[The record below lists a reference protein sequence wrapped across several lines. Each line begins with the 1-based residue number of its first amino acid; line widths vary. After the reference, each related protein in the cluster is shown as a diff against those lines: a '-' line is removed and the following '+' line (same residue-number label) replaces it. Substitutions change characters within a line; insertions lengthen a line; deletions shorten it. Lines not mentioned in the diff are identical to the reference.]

1 MKRIFTIVA
10 ALMMVASLSAQKPYT
25 AYCSMSG
32 GSYSQVDYGQES
44 LVKNTLV
51 DEDGRPIYFNS
62 VVGML
67 NYMSERGWEFIAPLT
82 TVESSDVFGEFEVS
96 SSTKWLF
103 KKEVTSPEEVTEGL
117 MTRLRYQQME
127 R

>member
-51 DEDGRPIYFNS
+51 DEDGKPIYFNS

-103 KKEVTSPEEVTEGL
+103 KKEVTSPEEISEGL
-117 MTRLRYQQME
+117 MTRLLYQE
-127 R
+127 GKR

>member
-67 NYMSERGWEFIAPLT
+67 NYMSKLGWEFVAPLT
-82 TVESSDVFGEFEVS
+82 IVESSDVLGEFEVS

-117 MTRLRYQQME
+117 MTRLLYQE
-127 R
+127 GKR

>member
-51 DEDGRPIYFNS
+51 DEDGKPIYFNS

-103 KKEVTSPEEVTEGL
+103 KKEVTSPEEVTDGL
-117 MTRLRYQQME
+117 VTRLRYQQME

>member
-51 DEDGRPIYFNS
+51 DEDGKPIYFNS

-96 SSTKWLF
+96 SSTKWKTANIMQKTGKNAF
-103 KKEVTSPEEVTEGL
+103 IFTQDTIIS
-117 MTRLRYQQME
+117 
-127 R
+127 

>member
-10 ALMMVASLSAQKPYT
+10 VLMMVASLAAQKPYT

-51 DEDGRPIYFNS
+51 DEDGKPIYFNS

>member
-10 ALMMVASLSAQKPYT
+10 ALMMVASLAAQKPYT

-82 TVESSDVFGEFEVS
+82 TVESSDVLGEFEVS

-103 KKEVTSPEEVTEGL
+103 KKEVTLPEEVTEGL

>member
-10 ALMMVASLSAQKPYT
+10 ALMMVVSLSAQQPYT

-32 GSYSQVDYGQES
+32 ASYSQVDYGQES
-44 LVKNTLV
+44 LAKNTLV
-51 DEDGRPIYFNS
+51 DENGKPIYFNS
-62 VVGML
+62 VIGML
-67 NYMSERGWEFIAPLT
+67 NYMSERGWEYVGPITA
-82 TVESSDVFGEFEVS
+82 VESSEILGEFKVS
-96 SSTKWLF
+96 SNTKWLF
-103 KKEVTSPEEVTEGL
+103 KKEVALSEEIAEGL

>member
-10 ALMMVASLSAQKPYT
+10 ALMMVASLAAQKPYT

-67 NYMSERGWEFIAPLT
+67 NYMSERGWEFVAPLT
-82 TVESSDVFGEFEVS
+82 TVESAEVLGEFEVS
-96 SSTKWLF
+96 SNTKWLF

>member
-10 ALMMVASLSAQKPYT
+10 ALMMVASLAAQKPYT

-51 DEDGRPIYFNS
+51 DEDGKPIYFNS

-82 TVESSDVFGEFEVS
+82 TVDSSEILGEFKVSSD
-96 SSTKWLF
+96 TKWLF

>member
-10 ALMMVASLSAQKPYT
+10 ALMMVASLAAQKPYT
-25 AYCSMSG
+25 EYCSMSG

-67 NYMSERGWEFIAPLT
+67 NYMSKRGWEFIAPLT
-82 TVESSDVFGEFEVS
+82 TVDSSEILGEFKVSSD
-96 SSTKWLF
+96 TKWLF

>member
-1 MKRIFTIVA
+1 MKGIFTIVA
-10 ALMMVASLSAQKPYT
+10 ALMMVASLAAQKPYT

>member
-10 ALMMVASLSAQKPYT
+10 ALMMVASLAAQKPYT

-44 LVKNTLV
+44 LQKNTLV
-51 DEDGRPIYFNS
+51 DEDGKPIYFNS

>member
-1 MKRIFTIVA
+1 M
-10 ALMMVASLSAQKPYT
+10 
-25 AYCSMSG
+25 
-32 GSYSQVDYGQES
+32 DYGQES
-44 LVKNTLV
+44 LHKNTLV

-67 NYMSERGWEFIAPLT
+67 NYMSERGWEFIAPLS
-82 TVESSDVFGEFEVS
+82 TVDSSEVLGEFKVSSD
-96 SSTKWLF
+96 TKWLF
-103 KKEVTSPEEVTEGL
+103 KKVVTSPKEISEGL

>member
-10 ALMMVASLSAQKPYT
+10 ALMMVVSLSAQQPYT

-32 GSYSQVDYGQES
+32 ASYSQVDYGQES
-44 LVKNTLV
+44 LAKNTLV
-51 DEDGRPIYFNS
+51 DENGKPIYFNS
-62 VVGML
+62 VIGML

-82 TVESSDVFGEFEVS
+82 TVDSSEILGEFKVS
-96 SSTKWLF
+96 SNTKWLF
-103 KKEVTSPEEVTEGL
+103 KKEVASSEEIAEGL

>member
-51 DEDGRPIYFNS
+51 DEDGKPIYFNS

-96 SSTKWLF
+96 SSTKWLL

>member
-10 ALMMVASLSAQKPYT
+10 ALMMVALLAAQKPYT

-51 DEDGRPIYFNS
+51 DEDGKPIYFNS

-96 SSTKWLF
+96 SDTKWLF

-117 MTRLRYQQME
+117 MTRLLYQE
-127 R
+127 GKR

>member
-67 NYMSERGWEFIAPLT
+67 NYMSKLGWEFVATLT

-103 KKEVTSPEEVTEGL
+103 KKEVTLPEEVTEGL
-117 MTRLRYQQME
+117 MTRLLYQE
-127 R
+127 GKR

>member
-51 DEDGRPIYFNS
+51 DEDGKPIYFNS

>member
-10 ALMMVASLSAQKPYT
+10 ALMMVVSLSAQQPYT

-32 GSYSQVDYGQES
+32 ASYSQVDYGQES

-51 DEDGRPIYFNS
+51 DENGKPIYFNS
-62 VVGML
+62 VIGML

-82 TVESSDVFGEFEVS
+82 TVDSSEILGEFKVS
-96 SSTKWLF
+96 SNTKWLF
-103 KKEVTSPEEVTEGL
+103 KKEVASSEEIAEGL

>member
-10 ALMMVASLSAQKPYT
+10 ALMMVVSLSAQQPYT

-32 GSYSQVDYGQES
+32 ASYSQVDYGQES
-44 LVKNTLV
+44 LAKNTLV
-51 DEDGRPIYFNS
+51 DENGKPIYFNS
-62 VVGML
+62 VIGML
-67 NYMSERGWEFIAPLT
+67 NYMSERGWEYVGPITA
-82 TVESSDVFGEFEVS
+82 VESSEILGEFKVS
-96 SSTKWLF
+96 SNTKWLF
-103 KKEVTSPEEVTEGL
+103 KKEVASSEEIAEGL

>member
-10 ALMMVASLSAQKPYT
+10 ALMMVASLAAQKPYT

-67 NYMSERGWEFIAPLT
+67 NYMSKLGWEFVAPLT

-96 SSTKWLF
+96 SDTKWLF

>member
-1 MKRIFTIVA
+1 MKRMFTIVV
-10 ALMMVASLSAQKPYT
+10 ALLMVASLSAQRPYT
-25 AYCSMSG
+25 AYCTMSG

-44 LVKNTLV
+44 LHKNTLV

-67 NYMSERGWEFIAPLT
+67 NYMSERGWELIAPLT
-82 TVESSDVFGEFEVS
+82 TVDSSEVLGEFKVSSD
-96 SSTKWLF
+96 TKWLF
-103 KKEVTSPEEVTEGL
+103 KKEVTSPEEISEGL